1 MTKAA
6 KPTTAIDSIDWDKMA
21 SDLIEIFN
29 REKLRNTSGYEDTI
43 TKSTAGIAAAA
54 AAQALAALSA
64 EACAAREAASK
75 DGFKIE
81 KGTQP

>member
-1 MTKAA
+1 MTQAA
-6 KPTTAIDSIDWDKMA
+6 KPTTAIDRIDWDKMA
-21 SDLIEIFN
+21 SDLVEIFN
-29 REKLRNTSGYEDTI
+29 REKLRNTSSYEDKI
-43 TKSTAGIAAAA
+43 AQSTAGIAAAA

-64 EACAAREAASK
+64 EARAQREAASK